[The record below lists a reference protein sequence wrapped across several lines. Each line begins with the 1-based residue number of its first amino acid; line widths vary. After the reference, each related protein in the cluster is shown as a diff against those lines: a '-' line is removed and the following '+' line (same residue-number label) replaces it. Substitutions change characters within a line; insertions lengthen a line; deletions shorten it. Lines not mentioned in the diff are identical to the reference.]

1 MLKNK
6 MWGWWCFILKEKGN
20 QQVILNRYSLC
31 HDSDGNTA
39 RHAECH
45 YYECQRKCCTGWTMD
60 EYGKCSIGTFSE
72 IYHISTCCWIT
83 CIAFFLHVKFFLEK
97 VALMILMMQFHGNI
111 IMIIKI
117 QEKDRLSF
125 LGKL

>member
-1 MLKNK
+1 MILTVTRQDMQNVTTTSVRGNAARVGPWTSMESVQLVRFQK
-6 MWGWWCFILKEKGN
+6 FI
-20 QQVILNRYSLC
+20 
-31 HDSDGNTA
+31 T
-39 RHAECH
+39 
-45 YYECQRKCCTGWTMD
+45 
-60 EYGKCSIGTFSE
+60 
-72 IYHISTCCWIT
+72 
-83 CIAFFLHVKFFLEK
+83 FLHVVELHVLLFFFTLSFFLEK